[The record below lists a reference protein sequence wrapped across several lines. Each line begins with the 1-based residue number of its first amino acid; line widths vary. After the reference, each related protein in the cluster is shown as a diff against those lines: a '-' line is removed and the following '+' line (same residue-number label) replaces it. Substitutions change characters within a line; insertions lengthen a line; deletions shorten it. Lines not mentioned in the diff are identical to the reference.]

1 MDKMLFLSMTGAR
14 ENMLSQRAHA
24 NNLANVNTTGFKAD
38 LAQARSM
45 QVFGEGYATR
55 VYAQSE
61 RPATLTDSGA
71 LIETGNPLDVA
82 VQESGWIAVQK
93 PDETEGYT
101 RAGELQV
108 TAAGQLVTGNGLPVL
123 GLGGGPIIVPPNEK
137 MEIGLDGSI
146 NIKAL
151 GGLDN
156 ELEVV
161 GRIKMVNPPEGTLFK
176 GLDGLMRTDEQEPLE
191 PDLNVQLRT
200 GFVESSNVNAVHE
213 MTSIISLSR
222 QFELNVKMMK
232 TADETGDAATRIMKL
247 S

>member
-1 MDKMLFLSMTGAR
+1 MLFLSMTGAR
-14 ENMLSQRAHA
+14 ENMLSQHAHS

-38 LAQARSM
+38 LAQARAM

-61 RPATLTDSGA
+61 RPATLRDPGA
-71 LIETGNPLDVA
+71 LVETGNPLDIA
-82 VQESGWIAVQK
+82 VQEGGWIAVQK

-123 GLGGGPIIVPPNEK
+123 GLGGEPIVIPPNEK
-137 MEIGLDGSI
+137 VEIGLDGTI
-146 NIKAL
+146 NVKAL
-151 GGLDN
+151 GAQDN

-161 GRIKMVNPPEGTLFK
+161 GRIKLVNPPQETLFK
-176 GLDGLMRTDEQEPLE
+176 GLDGLMRTDDQEPLD

-222 QFELNVKMMK
+222 QFELNIKMMK
-232 TADETGDAATRIMKL
+232 TADETGEAAMNIMKL